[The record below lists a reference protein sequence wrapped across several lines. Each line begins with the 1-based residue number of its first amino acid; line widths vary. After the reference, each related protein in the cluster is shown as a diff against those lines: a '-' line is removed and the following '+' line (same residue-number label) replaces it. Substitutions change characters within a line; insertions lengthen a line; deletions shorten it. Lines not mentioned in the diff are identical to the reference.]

1 MLFGFLYTLSETVVF
16 VPFLKKDK
24 FNEEII
30 IKISTRK
37 KKKKYKKENSIYIN
51 CYPKDKVDPQ

>member
-37 KKKKYKKENSIYIN
+37 KKTKIQKRKQYLYKLLPEG
-51 CYPKDKVDPQ
+51 